1 MKYNNET
8 SMEPHLQEEIQ
19 ECLRQA
25 IAYWGRGKSNP
36 IAMARLGGIATAI
49 HALTGEIWN
58 CEYGAEGYI
67 FINEDRTECIC
78 VEL

>member
-1 MKYNNET
+1 MKYNDET
-8 SMEPHLQEEIQ
+8 SMEMHLQKEIQ
-19 ECLRQA
+19 ACLLSATGHFQA
-25 IAYWGRGKSNP
+25 GKSDP

-58 CEYGAEGYI
+58 CELGTEGYI

-78 VEL
+78 AEL